1 MEGKNPESMYKISV
15 SAEIEDKPNQKINQA
30 LMIDSAFSTTRGNK
44 KSNAVCSPINQSNRD
59 KKPNSPQNER

>member
-1 MEGKNPESMYKISV
+1 VMEGKNPESMYKISV

-44 KSNAVCSPINQSNRD
+44 KSNAVSSPIN
-59 KKPNSPQNER
+59 